1 MSKRKPA
8 RKAPAKPT
16 AKPPKVTTKGPP
28 GSTVKSHRY
37 EQQPI
42 KFEQISQS

>member
-1 MSKRKPA
+1 MPAKRKPA
-8 RKAPAKPT
+8 KAPAKPT

-37 EQQPI
+37 EQQAI
-42 KFEQISQS
+42 KFEQIPKS